1 MKVLASI
8 FIFSI
13 CFCFEKININY
24 CNTDEIKS
32 LPINDNKID
41 AILDYLHSI
50 DEVDNIYQLLDIDQ
64 INAND
69 IQVLKNHIIVKKSS
83 LSDFIKNQ

>member
-1 MKVLASI
+1 MKILVSI
-8 FIFSI
+8 IILSI
-13 CFCFEKININY
+13 CFCSEKININY

-64 INAND
+64 LDAND
-69 IQVLKNHIIVKKSS
+69 IQVLKNHIIVKNYK
-83 LSDFIKNQ
+83 IN